1 MAPRRAASWENRFPW
16 NGAGNRTELCQS
28 RCTRAESA
36 IQRSG
41 VFLPG
46 NDDGPVGATDGR
58 SIVTA
63 AGDGRDVL
71 LDEALDWV
79 ARLKAGAP
87 TRADVDAL
95 GRWREQSPAHEAAFR
110 KAARIFRTAG
120 VAVGEL
126 AVQATSI
133 DIAPSVQ
140 GARPVVLA
148 RRALLGG
155 AVASAAAGYL
165 VIRPPLGLWPS
176 LEELSAD
183 YRTGKGEQ
191 RKVAVSSDVSL
202 ELNTQTSVAVR
213 AASDETRIEL
223 IAGEASVTAMRPSAR
238 PFVMLAANGRI
249 SAMQGDFNA
258 RCRDGHVRVSCLNGS
273 VYVAQGEQTVQL
285 RAAEQV
291 SYSFSGF
298 ETPVPVDPAQVAAW
312 QAGLLIFRDQTLADV
327 VDEVNRYRSGKIIIT
342 NSELKLRVVNG
353 TFQISKL
360 GDFVLQV
367 QQLFGAQAR
376 SLPGGVVLLG

>member
-1 MAPRRAASWENRFPW
+1 M
-16 NGAGNRTELCQS
+16 CQS
-28 RCTRAESA
+28 RRERAEST

-41 VFLPG
+41 VFLPECDVG
-46 NDDGPVGATDGR
+46 SVGATDGR

-63 AGDGRDVL
+63 EDDGRDAL

-87 TRADVDAL
+87 TRADVEAL
-95 GRWREQSPAHEAAFR
+95 GRWRAHSPAHEEAFR
-110 KAARIFRTAG
+110 KAARLFRNAG
-120 VAVGEL
+120 VAAGEL
-126 AVQATSI
+126 AGHVTTI
-133 DIAPSVQ
+133 DLAPS
-140 GARPVVLA
+140 GHGPRPGVLA

-155 AVASAAAGYL
+155 AMATAAAGYL
-165 VIRPPLGLWPS
+165 IVRPPFGMWPS

-191 RKVAVSSDVSL
+191 RKVAVSPDVSL
-202 ELNTQTSVAVR
+202 ELNTQTSVALRVV
-213 AASDETRIEL
+213 SDETRIEL

-249 SAMQGDFNA
+249 SATQGDFNA
-258 RCRDGHVRVSCLNGS
+258 RCLDGHVRISCLNGI
-273 VYVAQGEQTVQL
+273 VHVAHGGQTVQL

-291 SYSFSGF
+291 AYSLGGF
-298 ETPVPVDPAQVAAW
+298 EAPVPVDPAQVAAW

-342 NSELKLRVVNG
+342 NPELKLRVVNG

-367 QQLFGAQAR
+367 QQLFGAQVR

>member
-1 MAPRRAASWENRFPW
+1 M
-16 NGAGNRTELCQS
+16 
-28 RCTRAESA
+28 
-36 IQRSG
+36 
-41 VFLPG
+41 
-46 NDDGPVGATDGR
+46 GATDGR

-63 AGDGRDVL
+63 EGDACDVL

-87 TRADVDAL
+87 TRADVEAL
-95 GRWREQSPAHEAAFR
+95 ERWREQSPAHEQAFR
-110 KAARIFRTAG
+110 NAARIFRNAA
-120 VAVGEL
+120 VAADEL
-126 AVQATSI
+126 AGQVASV
-133 DIAPSVQ
+133 DLAPSRHGQ
-140 GARPVVLA
+140 RPGVLA

-155 AVASAAAGYL
+155 AIAATAAAYL
-165 VIRPPLGLWPS
+165 VVRPPLGMWPS

-202 ELNTQTSVAVR
+202 ELNTQTSVALRVV
-213 AASDETRIEL
+213 SDETRIEL
-223 IAGEASVTAMRPSAR
+223 IAGEASVAATRPLAR

-249 SAMQGDFNA
+249 SATQGDFNA
-258 RCRDGHVRVSCLNGS
+258 RCLDGHVRISCLNGT
-273 VYVAQGEQTVQL
+273 VHVAHGGQTVQL

-291 SYSFSGF
+291 SYSLGGF
-298 ETPVPVDPAQVAAW
+298 GEPVPVDPAQVAAW
-312 QAGLLIFRDQTLADV
+312 QAGLLIFRDQALADV

-342 NSELKLRVVNG
+342 NAELKQRVVNG
-353 TFQISKL
+353 TFQIDKL

-367 QQLFGAQAR
+367 QQLFGAQVR

>member
-1 MAPRRAASWENRFPW
+1 M
-16 NGAGNRTELCQS
+16 
-28 RCTRAESA
+28 
-36 IQRSG
+36 
-41 VFLPG
+41 
-46 NDDGPVGATDGR
+46 
-58 SIVTA
+58 TA
-63 AGDGRDVL
+63 ADDTAGHDAL

-79 ARLKAGAP
+79 ARLKSGAP
-87 TRADVDAL
+87 TRGDVEAL
-95 GRWREQSPAHEAAFR
+95 QQWRERSPAHEEAFR
-110 KAARIFRTAG
+110 KAARIFRNAG
-120 VAVGEL
+120 IAAGEL
-126 AVQATSI
+126 ADQPGAI
-133 DIAPSVQ
+133 DAVPAAQ
-140 GARPVVLA
+140 GSSAGVFA
-148 RRALLGG
+148 RRAFLGG
-155 AVASAAAGYL
+155 AVAAAAAGYL
-165 VIRPPLGLWPS
+165 VVRPPLGMWPS

-202 ELNTQTSVAVR
+202 ELNTQTSIALR
-213 AASDETRIEL
+213 SAPDETRIEL
-223 IAGEASVTAMRPSAR
+223 ISGEASVTAMRPSPK

-249 SAMQGDFNA
+249 SAKQADFNA
-258 RCRDGHVRVSCLNGS
+258 RCLDGNVRVTCLNGT
-273 VYVAQGEQTVQL
+273 VDVVLGGKTVQL

-291 SYSFSGF
+291 LYSLDGI
-298 ETPVPVDPAQVAAW
+298 EAPVPVDPAQVAAW

-342 NSELKLRVVNG
+342 NADLKHRVVNG